1 MARSVASLPNG
12 TRLSDF
18 ITLGVIARFIPL
30 PVVFDV
36 LRKNG
41 KESKRIRDLPAHLV
55 VYYVIALALFM
66 QVSYREVLRCIVDGI
81 RWLRIGGPVK
91 IPGKS
96 GISQARSRL
105 GADVLEQL
113 HDHVVHPVATK
124 ATKGA
129 WYRSWRIVSLDGS
142 TMDAADEESNTASF
156 GRHTHSRG
164 HSPFPQVRYVSLVEN
179 GTHVLFG
186 TRIGGAARIDE
197 IALARQVFGAT
208 QLGKDV
214 LILADRYFYG
224 FELWNHARAGGAD
237 LLWRVKKNL
246 RLPCEKRLP
255 DESYLSRVYPSQE
268 DQRRGKNGIVVR
280 VVEYVLEGLPDAD
293 PLYRLL
299 TTIVDH
305 EAAPANELAALYHE
319 RWEIE
324 TALDELKTHLR
335 GGRIVLRSKKP
346 DLVKQEFYGFLLA
359 HFAIRSLMHEA
370 ALIAKEDTDRLS
382 FIHAVRVVRR
392 QVVRATT
399 ISP

>member
-1 MARSVASLPNG
+1 M
-12 TRLSDF
+12 
-18 ITLGVIARFIPL
+18 
-30 PVVFDV
+30 
-36 LRKNG
+36 
-41 KESKRIRDLPAHLV
+41 
-55 VYYVIALALFM
+55 
-66 QVSYREVLRCIVDGI
+66 
-81 RWLRIGGPVK
+81 
-91 IPGKS
+91 
-96 GISQARSRL
+96 
-105 GADVLEQL
+105 
-113 HDHVVHPVATK
+113 
-124 ATKGA
+124 
-129 WYRSWRIVSLDGS
+129 
-142 TMDAADEESNTASF
+142 
-156 GRHTHSRG
+156 
-164 HSPFPQVRYVSLVEN
+164 
-179 GTHVLFG
+179 
-186 TRIGGAARIDE
+186 
-197 IALARQVFGAT
+197 
-208 QLGKDV
+208 GKDV